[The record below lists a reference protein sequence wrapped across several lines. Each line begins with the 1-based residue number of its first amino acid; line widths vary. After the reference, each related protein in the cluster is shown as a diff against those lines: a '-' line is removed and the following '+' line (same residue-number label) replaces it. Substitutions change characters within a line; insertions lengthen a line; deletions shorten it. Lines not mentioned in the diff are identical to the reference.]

1 MLVSKWARIGLL
13 SLPLALVGLTG
24 CGGARM
30 VQSTPTG
37 GVVTIPSNTDAW
49 PFHYRQEAEKLMA
62 QKCPQ
67 GYTIDHEEEVVVGQ
81 QTMNQQ
87 STNTQT
93 QDLINRKQ
101 LPVGSVT
108 STDTT
113 HTTTTQNLTEY
124 RITFHGN

>member
-1 MLVSKWARIGLL
+1 MSTSNWVRKGLL
-13 SLPLALVGLTG
+13 SLPLILVGLTG

-30 VQSTPTG
+30 VSSGPNG
-37 GVVTIPSNTDAW
+37 GVVAIPSNTDAW
-49 PFHYRQEAEKLMA
+49 PLHYRQEAEKLMA

-67 GYTIDHEEEVVVGQ
+67 GYTIDQEEEVVVGQ
-81 QTMNQQ
+81 QTTNQQ
-87 STNTQT
+87 STNSQT

-101 LPVGSVT
+101 LPAGSVT